1 MPSGIMMVVK
11 ILNSPAPSSLADSAR
26 DSGMDM
32 KCWRYMKIPVVVVTT
47 GRITP
52 QMLLYRPMALIT
64 VNWETVRISPGIR
77 VPSRNTANTLL
88 E

>member
-1 MPSGIMMVVK
+1 
-11 ILNSPAPSSLADSAR
+11 
-26 DSGMDM
+26 
-32 KCWRYMKIPVVVVTT
+32 MKIPVVVVTT